1 MEFDR
6 QLDGQVAG
14 RKTVKRGQSQ
24 NEKNEMKKMKNE
36 IKNVEKLCIGWED
49 SFWKIK
55 MQQYPL
61 KDPFTTNKAVCSF
74 LSSYTCVLLV
84 PWFISTHAYFL
95 SPSKEFFLSASF
107 IILLLFWS
115 LLLYSI
121 LRCSAFLR
129 ASYCL
134 QAHGKIVLNNSLST
148 LISPVSF

>member
-6 QLDGQVAG
+6 QLGGQVAG

-24 NEKNEMKKMKNE
+24 NEKMKWKKNE
-36 IKNVEKLCIGWED
+36 IKNVEKLCIDWEH

-61 KDPFTTNKAVCSF
+61 KDPFTTNKAGCSF

-84 PWFISTHAYFL
+84 PWFISTYAYFL

-107 IILLLFWS
+107 IILFCFWS

-121 LRCSAFLR
+121 LPCSAFLR
-129 ASYCL
+129 ASHCL